1 MKIVEK
7 RLDEIRPYERNPRRN
22 NAAVEYV
29 ANSLREFGWKQPIVI
44 DGDGVI
50 VAGHTRYKAALSLGW
65 DTAPCVIADDLTP
78 EQVKAYRLADNKVA
92 EAAEWDMELLDA
104 ELTEI
109 MDALPGIDMTGFGFD
124 DQPDLG
130 EYVDSFFDRGV
141 EKAYKQPVFEVKVT
155 CADQPQVDG
164 CLDLLRQN
172 GYAAKQL

>member
-1 MKIVEK
+1 MW
-7 RLDEIRPYERNPRRN
+7 LDPVNG
-22 NAAVEYV
+22 V
-29 ANSLREFGWKQPIVI
+29 AESLRQFGWKQPIVI
-44 DGDGVI
+44 DKDGVI

-65 DTAPCVIADDLTP
+65 ETAPCVIADDLTT

-92 EAAEWDMELLDA
+92 ETAEWDMDVLNA
-104 ELTEI
+104 ELDDL
-109 MDALPGIDMTGFGFD
+109 MDLLPELNMSDFGFD
-124 DQPDLG
+124 NHLDLG
-130 EYVDSFFDRGV
+130 DYVDSFFDRGI